1 MIAWKYSDA
10 KLCGLLSELAQD
22 ANKYTRGKVSL
33 VAGCSSYPGAAA
45 LAALASQRMGAGYT
59 EVICAP
65 KSVDAVRAV
74 SPSLVVRS
82 WKNLSPSD
90 FPSMRAGH
98 PSAYVLGPGFDASS
112 GSCKKLAF
120 TVLESACA
128 PLVVD
133 GGALAFLATKKGRNL
148 VRERFESGLDTVVTP
163 HAGEAAR
170 LAAPFGFPTDDA
182 GELARLISLAYG
194 VTALVKGP
202 KSFISDGEIVA
213 VMGEGTPALAK
224 AGTGDVLAGMLGA
237 LLAQGLASFDACV
250 LAATLHARAGRLAAS
265 ELTERCVVA
274 EDLPRYL
281 PLVIREFEA
290 LRDRMGEQ
298 ELGARYST
306 HG

>member
-10 KLCGLLSELAQD
+10 KLCGLLPELAED

-33 VAGCSSYPGAAA
+33 VAGCSRYPGAAA
-45 LAALASQRMGAGYT
+45 LAALASQRMGTGYT

-82 WKNLSPSD
+82 WKNLSTSD
-90 FPSMRAGH
+90 FPPTRASH

-112 GSCKKLAF
+112 GLCEKLAF
-120 TVLESACA
+120 IVIESACA
-128 PLVVD
+128 PLVID
-133 GGALAFLATKKGRNL
+133 GGALAFLATKKGRKL
-148 VRERFESGLDTVVTP
+148 VQERFESGLETIVTP

-182 GELARLISLAYG
+182 DELVRLISLAYG
-194 VTALVKGP
+194 VTVLVKGP
-202 KSFISDGEIVA
+202 KSFISDGETTA
-213 VMGEGTPALAK
+213 VMDEGTPALAK
-224 AGTGDVLAGMLGA
+224 AGTGDVLAGMVGA
-237 LLAQGLASFDACV
+237 LLAQGLAPFDACV

-265 ELTERCVVA
+265 DLSERCVVA

-290 LRDRMGEQ
+290 LRNRLSEQ
-298 ELGARYST
+298 ELYARYSASV
-306 HG
+306 

>member
-1 MIAWKYSDA
+1 MIAWSYSDT
-10 KLCGLLSELAQD
+10 KLCGLLPELAQD

-33 VAGCSSYPGAAA
+33 VAGCSRYPGAAA

-90 FPSMRAGH
+90 FPPMRAGH

-120 TVLESACA
+120 TVIESACA

-148 VRERFESGLDTVVTP
+148 VRERFEFGRGGS
-163 HAGEAAR
+163 AR
-170 LAAPFGFPTDDA
+170 HPLW
-182 GELARLISLAYG
+182 
-194 VTALVKGP
+194 
-202 KSFISDGEIVA
+202 
-213 VMGEGTPALAK
+213 
-224 AGTGDVLAGMLGA
+224 
-237 LLAQGLASFDACV
+237 
-250 LAATLHARAGRLAAS
+250 
-265 ELTERCVVA
+265 
-274 EDLPRYL
+274 LP
-281 PLVIREFEA
+281 
-290 LRDRMGEQ
+290 DR
-298 ELGARYST
+298 
-306 HG
+306 

>member
-1 MIAWKYSDA
+1 
-10 KLCGLLSELAQD
+10 
-22 ANKYTRGKVSL
+22 
-33 VAGCSSYPGAAA
+33 
-45 LAALASQRMGAGYT
+45 MGAGYT

-202 KSFISDGEIVA
+202 KSFMSDGEIVA